1 MSDYIFNLFD
11 PGVGNPK
18 GETMKVRSL
27 YIRIFTEPNGKGTIL
42 DDSRGLTYE
51 LDVNGTVTKMNK
63 ATFCS
68 TFSSSNTHARIILDP
83 SVIYPSLTASD
94 GTKHAWDRGGKYIYY
109 HVRPVNQTGQV
120 LYNNTGPRLD
130 GIVVKTGGII
140 LIMLSYL
147 MENLLQVILYCII
160 EQII

>member
-1 MSDYIFNLFD
+1 MLM
-11 PGVGNPK
+11 
-18 GETMKVRSL
+18 EQL
-27 YIRIFTEPNGKGTIL
+27 YQ
-42 DDSRGLTYE
+42 
-51 LDVNGTVTKMNK
+51 MNK

-94 GTKHAWDRGGKYIYY
+94 GTNFVWDRGGKYIL

-130 GIVVKTGGII
+130 GIVVKVHVDNINNAFLLNGELVTGDF
-140 LIMLSYL
+140 
-147 MENLLQVILYCII
+147 ILYNRTNHII
-160 EQII
+160 DLSDSSISNKGFSLSLTQDGTHNGGTKYTGSTKKFTKK